1 MALAALRLPFS
12 YASVYRHTASP
23 PGSRTPQHRI
33 HQASYSVE
41 DIPPYP
47 GHPLASSSTQTAK
60 PLPHHRAST
69 RQHAPSRTPS
79 PGRSR
84 PFRHILCEFYTTQPS
99 TLPLQLRPPHTGIT
113 YLTTPSCLQIL
124 NQNPHRDIHTLPPAG
139 RRSHSRHPMPPRSS
153 PQHVPVLIFYPL
165 PLHLTLSRPNL
176 LPWPKFIPQLS
187 VPPLDTML

>member
-1 MALAALRLPFS
+1 MAPAAPATSSHVSTPRRWRVPLADYSLLMQAYTDTLPALLAPE
-12 YASVYRHTASP
+12 P
-23 PGSRTPQHRI
+23 PQHRI

-47 GHPLASSSTQTAK
+47 AHPPASSSTQTAK

-139 RRSHSRHPMPPRSS
+139 RRSNFRHPMPPRG
-153 PQHVPVLIFYPL
+153 HRVVLNAS
-165 PLHLTLSRPNL
+165 LS
-176 LPWPKFIPQLS
+176 
-187 VPPLDTML
+187 